1 MDPPKLRKK
10 HTAND
15 KKKNKVFVY
24 NQKSIRIKE
33 QQLKNMEA
41 NNKH

>member
-10 HTAND
+10 HTSND

-33 QQLKNMEA
+33 QQIQ
-41 NNKH
+41 NNISKRS

>member
-1 MDPPKLRKK
+1 MDSQPKLRKK

-15 KKKNKVFVY
+15 KKKNKTFMY

-33 QQLKNMEA
+33 EQLKNQ
-41 NNKH
+41 KSKKK